1 MGSIAP
7 AMSGFWN
14 VLRPDGQVLRGAS
27 SIAFIRAVE
36 LPRLGVGAWLFCL
49 SVTVYLMLAVIFVL
63 QQHLIVGD
71 AWSRVGNAY
80 YVVASR
86 DPHLAA
92 IGFVWNP
99 LPSLLEIPLVMLRP
113 LWPPL
118 VSQGFAGSI
127 LSALAMGGAVYQ
139 LYGILSDWS
148 VPRLPRVG
156 LTLLF
161 ATNPM
166 VLHYGF
172 NGDTEGLY
180 LFLLFVSV
188 RYLSRWVTTDSVGA
202 LVVAGVAVAL
212 SYWTRYESAVVGVAV
227 MGVAFGVAFRRAHG
241 NRSHRLMSGVADAAI
256 VGLPFFV
263 AFVAWTLASWI
274 IVGSPF
280 EQFSSEYGTSSQL
293 ATGRVLD
300 GVGVGPLPLVALVL
314 AGFAPGLVLYGPGS
328 LIVALTRRDIR
339 WIAPVTVLGAVLA
352 FAVGAWLLG
361 KTGGWI
367 RYYITIIP
375 LAVLLGGFMLQAR
388 RAQAEEGHPRRVTRL
403 ARGSFSGL
411 MVAFV
416 IAGLLIAIPTTWL
429 TMVDR
434 TLGRGESNKTDDR
447 PQYLLGAA
455 VSDYLDEMNLRRG
468 AVLVDVFL
476 GFPIV
481 LQSDNPAQFVI
492 TPDRDFI
499 PAVTDPEAFKVQY
512 MLVPP
517 SGGLGN
523 LDALKR
529 QWPGL
534 YQNGAGVGELV
545 HEFDLPGLSDGFK
558 WRLYRVTS

>member
-1 MGSIAP
+1 M
-7 AMSGFWN
+7 N
-14 VLRPDGQVLRGAS
+14 VLRPDARILTRVPALA
-27 SIAFIRAVE
+27 AFRSVE
-36 LPRLGVGAWLFCL
+36 LPRLGVGAWLFSL
-49 SVTVYLMLAVIFVL
+49 SVATYLMLAVLFVL

-99 LPSLLEIPLVMLRP
+99 LPSFLEMPLVLLRP

-118 VSQGFAGSI
+118 VTQGFAGSI

-148 VPRLPRVG
+148 IPRPLRIG

-161 ATNPM
+161 AANPM
-166 VLHYGF
+166 IVHYGF
-172 NGDTEGLY
+172 NGDTEALY
-180 LFLLFVSV
+180 LFLLLVGV
-188 RYLSRWVTTDSVGA
+188 RYLSRWLTTDSVGA
-202 LVVAGVAVAL
+202 LVVCGVAVAL
-212 SYWTRYESAVVGVAV
+212 SYWTRYESAVVGPALIGLVFVVAY
-227 MGVAFGVAFRRAHG
+227 RRASG
-241 NRSHRLMSGVADAAI
+241 ERSNRALSGAADAAI
-256 VGLPFFV
+256 AGLPFVV
-263 AFVAWTLASWI
+263 AFVTWAAASWI

-293 ATGRVLD
+293 STGQVLD
-300 GVGVGPLPLVALVL
+300 GVVGPALLVGLVL
-314 AGFAPGLVLYGPGS
+314 AGFAPGLALFGPGS
-328 LIVALTRRDIR
+328 IVVALTRRDAR
-339 WIAPVTVLGAVLA
+339 WLAPVSLLGAVLA
-352 FAVGAWLLG
+352 FAVAAWLLG

-375 LAVLLGGFMLQAR
+375 LTVLLAGFMLHPVEPTGGQPMRRSLRAAR
-388 RAQAEEGHPRRVTRL
+388 WTFNAVMASV
-403 ARGSFSGL
+403 
-411 MVAFV
+411 V
-416 IAGLLIAIPTTWL
+416 IVGLLIAIPTTWM
-429 TMVDR
+429 TMTDR

-447 PQYLLGAA
+447 PQYVLGAA
-455 VSDYLDEMNLRRG
+455 VSRYLDDMELSRG
-468 AVLVDVFL
+468 SVLVDVFL

-481 LQSDNPAQFVI
+481 LQSDHPTQFVI

-499 PAVTDPEAFKVQY
+499 PAVTDPEAFDVQY
-512 MLVPP
+512 ILVPP

-523 LDALKR
+523 LDAIKR
-529 QWPGL
+529 QWPGI

>member
-1 MGSIAP
+1 M
-7 AMSGFWN
+7 
-14 VLRPDGQVLRGAS
+14 LRPDARTLIRVPSLAALRGVA
-27 SIAFIRAVE
+27 
-36 LPRLGVGAWLFCL
+36 LPRLGVGAWLFCV
-49 SVTVYLMLAVIFVL
+49 SVTVYLMLGVIFVL

-92 IGFVWNP
+92 IGFVWSP
-99 LPSLLEIPLVMLRP
+99 LPSMLEIPLVMFRP

-118 VSQGFAGSI
+118 VEQGFAGSI

-139 LYGILSDWS
+139 LYGILSDWA
-148 VPRLPRVG
+148 VPRLARIG
-156 LTLLF
+156 LTVLF
-161 ATNPM
+161 AAHPM

-180 LFLLFVSV
+180 LFLLLLSV
-188 RYLSRWVTTDSVGA
+188 RYLSRWLTTDSVGA
-202 LVVAGVAVAL
+202 LVIAGTAVAL

-227 MGVAFGVAFRRAHG
+227 IGLVFLVAFKRTRGTRSDRALTG
-241 NRSHRLMSGVADAAI
+241 AADAAI
-256 VGLPFFV
+256 VGLPFVV
-263 AFVAWTLASWI
+263 AFVAWTAASWI

-300 GVGVGPLPLVALVL
+300 GVGLGPLALVAVVL
-314 AGFAPGLVLYGPGS
+314 AGFAPGMILFGPGS
-328 LIVALTRRDIR
+328 LIVAALRRDAR
-339 WIAPVTVLGAVLA
+339 WLAPVTVLGAVLA
-352 FAVGAWLLG
+352 FAVGAWLMG

-367 RYYITIIP
+367 RYYITIVP
-375 LAVLLGGFMLQAR
+375 LATLLGGLMLTVPQTD
-388 RAQAEEGHPRRVTRL
+388 AEQPQP
-403 ARGSFSGL
+403 ARGLRVARWSFRALLAASVVVGL
-411 MVAFV
+411 VV
-416 IAGLLIAIPTTWL
+416 AIPTTWL
-429 TMVDR
+429 TMTDS

-447 PQYLLGAA
+447 PQYVMGAA
-455 VSDYLDEMNLRRG
+455 VSQYLDEMNLPRG

-492 TPDRDFI
+492 TPDRDFV
-499 PAVTDPEAFKVQY
+499 PAVTDPETFNVQY
-512 MLVPP
+512 ILVPP

-529 QWPGL
+529 QWPGI
-534 YQNGAGVGELV
+534 YQNGAGIGDLV

>member
-1 MGSIAP
+1 MGSTKAITTGC
-7 AMSGFWN
+7 SS
-14 VLRPDGQVLRGAS
+14 VLRPEAPVLTRVPSLATL
-27 SIAFIRAVE
+27 RAVA
-36 LPRLGVGAWLFCL
+36 LPRIGVGGWLFCV
-49 SVTVYLMLAVIFVL
+49 SVTAYLMLAVIFVL

-99 LPSLLEIPLVMLRP
+99 LPSFLEMPIVLLRP

-118 VSQGFAGSI
+118 VTQGFAGSI
-127 LSALAMGGAVYQ
+127 LSAFAMGGAVFQ
-139 LYGILSDWS
+139 LYGILSDWD

-161 ATNPM
+161 AANPM
-166 VLHYGF
+166 IVHYGF

-180 LFLLFVSV
+180 LFLLLVAV
-188 RYLSRWVTTDSVGA
+188 RYLSRWLTTDSVGA
-202 LVVAGVAVAL
+202 LVVCGVAVAL
-212 SYWTRYESAVVGVAV
+212 SYWTRYESAVVGAALMGLVFVVASK
-227 MGVAFGVAFRRAHG
+227 RATG
-241 NRSHRLMSGVADAAI
+241 ARSERFLSGAADSAI
-256 VGLPFFV
+256 AGLPFVV
-263 AFVAWTLASWI
+263 AFVTWAAASWI

-293 ATGRVLD
+293 STGQVLD
-300 GVGVGPLPLVALVL
+300 GVVGPATLVGLVL
-314 AGFAPGLVLYGPGS
+314 AGFAPGLALFAPGS
-328 LIVALTRRDIR
+328 AVVAAVRRDGR
-339 WIAPVTVLGAVLA
+339 WLAPVTLLGAVLA
-352 FAVGAWLLG
+352 FAVSAWLLG

-367 RYYITIIP
+367 RYYIAIIP
-375 LAVLLGGFMLQAR
+375 LSVLLGGFMLQRAR
-388 RAQAEEGHPRRVTRL
+388 SDAEQLRRRSVRA
-403 ARGSFSGL
+403 ARWTFSATLSALVMIGL
-411 MVAFV
+411 VV
-416 IAGLLIAIPTTWL
+416 AIPTTWM
-429 TMVDR
+429 TMIDH
-434 TLGRGESNKTDDR
+434 TLGRGEANKTDDR
-447 PQYLLGAA
+447 PQYVLGAA
-455 VSDYLDEMNLRRG
+455 VSEYLDAMDLPRG
-468 AVLVDVFL
+468 SVLVDVFL

-481 LQSDNPAQFVI
+481 LQSDRPTQFVI

-499 PAVTDPEAFKVQY
+499 PAVTDPETFDVQY
-512 MLVPP
+512 ILVPP

-523 LDALKR
+523 LDAIKR
-529 QWPGL
+529 QWPGI